1 MTDRSPEDELIA
13 EAVKF
18 GRSFQHM
25 LRAHAQAAHWL
36 ERRRIRK
43 QISLA
48 LREQRRAEQT
58 MRDHQLG
65 WTQQMVERYRVHAA
79 TVAERAENPNIDHAR
94 RHRDSQILA
103 EHSDY
108 LRSKI
113 LDNSRLTLTERGI
126 ALDGLDAATVFP
138 HLKTGRLFDRAHK
151 VKGIDA
157 LHYRALVAREKT
169 GQVHRGREIAP
180 DQDQGRVV
188 PRVRRPER
196 FAAQLTWSD
205 PRGWVWSEFGS
216 ARTEDG
222 AAQWVHDNIARSD
235 WTSGTTVELNITD
248 THDQSVSPYRDYGE
262 PREVTGNLLAYTDAR
277 DRSISR
283 DAAAVTAQ
291 DRRFT
296 TIVRYH
302 APGDLDADQISV
314 LRGFHDDRETS
325 ARWVHDTVGSLDIE
339 PRTRVTAT
347 LWDKDAVQPSHVAAG
362 TPSDVIEDIRQR
374 WYRYAAQISYTPQG
388 GDRAVHETRGHP
400 SEAECA
406 DWTRAQLDAIRPAP
420 GTLVQVG
427 IYDGDRGDH
436 DPVFRTEG
444 PIGMVSD
451 EIDALRAQHAHRN
464 RGEQTRPA
472 ESSAAAGVDNSRI
485 AQIERQLTDMA
496 ADRDRLASRVEI
508 LQRGLDAVTA
518 DRDEVKRCLG
528 SADARIE
535 ELKNRNLRLANEI
548 DELRERPTVEQVAAE
563 RDRYKGE
570 RDEAVAKL
578 VRSTPEPDRYG
589 SRSRSSNGS
598 EHPSGDRPATPNRE
612 DSDADRFRD
621 ARASHEEARRDFD
634 NLVRQNMT
642 DALTDRYSEVI
653 RRQVQAIEDRG
664 RPIGAPQAAE
674 FVRWWANG
682 GAEEY
687 WAEKRSRDQSQPE
700 PADQR
705 ENTQPWRAEDLD
717 TPRQRI
723 TQPER
728 NGKRRN
734 GIERSR

>member
-1 MTDRSPEDELIA
+1 MARQRTAHPSPRLRQPVKAHRPRLPTARTATDAAAAAHRSQSIALKSPTPERNTDMSDRSPEEELIA

-18 GRSFQHM
+18 GRSFQQM

-48 LREQRRAEQT
+48 LREQRRAEQAA
-58 MRDHQLG
+58 RDHHLG
-65 WTQQMVERYRVHAA
+65 WTQQMIDHYRVHAA

-138 HLKTGRLFDRAHK
+138 HLKTGRLFARAHK

-169 GQVHRGREIAP
+169 GYAQRVQEAPQGQDAVRENRQHTSPASAGR
-180 DQDQGRVV
+180 D
-188 PRVRRPER
+188 R
-196 FAAQLTWSD
+196 FAAHVGPAEAIELVKD
-205 PRGWVWSEFGS
+205 PRSPRIAREDLPRTGTFETREHAYDWTVQQLGDYHEHSNFRDGQFS
-216 ARTEDG
+216 ARIYE
-222 AAQWVHDNIARSD
+222 WNH
-235 WTSGTTVELNITD
+235 
-248 THDQSVSPYRDYGE
+248 P
-262 PREVTGNLLAYTDAR
+262 
-277 DRSISR
+277 
-283 DAAAVTAQ
+283 
-291 DRRFT
+291 
-296 TIVRYH
+296 
-302 APGDLDADQISV
+302 
-314 LRGFHDDRETS
+314 
-325 ARWVHDTVGSLDIE
+325 
-339 PRTRVTAT
+339 
-347 LWDKDAVQPSHVAAG
+347 
-362 TPSDVIEDIRQR
+362 
-374 WYRYAAQISYTPQG
+374 
-388 GDRAVHETRGHP
+388 DRAEHV
-400 SEAECA
+400 
-406 DWTRAQLDAIRPAP
+406 D
-420 GTLVQVG
+420 
-427 IYDGDRGDH
+427 
-436 DPVFRTEG
+436 G
-444 PIGMVSD
+444 PIGMVTD
-451 EIDALRAQHAHRN
+451 EIGALREQHERQPRA
-464 RGEQTRPA
+464 EQVRPA
-472 ESSAAAGVDNSRI
+472 QPSDPTVDNSRI

-518 DRDEVKRCLG
+518 DRDEVKRRLG

-548 DELRERPTVEQVAAE
+548 SEHSLTVGQVAAE

-578 VRSTPEPDRYG
+578 VRSTPESARYG
-589 SRSRSSNGS
+589 SRSRSANGS
-598 EHPSGDRPATPNRE
+598 TRPSGDRPTPPNR
-612 DSDADRFRD
+612 DHGNGNGDRLHD
-621 ARASHEEARRDFD
+621 DQASHEEVRRDFED
-634 NLVRQNMT
+634 LVRQNMS
-642 DALTDRYSEVI
+642 DALTDQDSEVI
-653 RRQVQAIEDRG
+653 RRQVQRIEDRG
-664 RPIGAPQAAE
+664 GPIGAPQATE
-674 FVRWWANG
+674 FVNWWANG

-687 WAEKRSRDQSQPE
+687 WAEKRSREQAHPE

-717 TPRQRI
+717 TSYERTVR
-723 TQPER
+723 PER